1 MGEPKAVVTST
12 GVKHPILG
20 GADIFV
26 AVLILIAI
34 WAGLPARWWPMDVV
48 GTLLAI
54 MYGVIGGALVRGL
67 PWAERAG
74 KIAGAVG
81 LAIGLLLVT
90 ALALTASHLSGLY
103 GPVGAGGAVLLIT
116 IALLVLPY
124 LVLLPAA
131 QLWALTR

>member
-1 MGEPKAVVTST
+1 M
-12 GVKHPILG
+12 LG
-20 GADIFV
+20 GADLFV

-34 WAGLPARWWPMDVV
+34 WVGLPARWWVVDVF

-54 MYGVIGGALVRGL
+54 MYGVTGGALARGL

-81 LAIGLLLVT
+81 LGIGLLLVT
-90 ALALTASHLSGLY
+90 TLAITASHLSGLY
-103 GPVGAGGAVLLIT
+103 GPVGAGGAVLLLT
-116 IALLVLPY
+116 IALLIVPY

-131 QLWALTR
+131 QLWVLTR